1 MFNKAFRG
9 IKKYALRRINN
20 ERLVKENLYRNE
32 LRIKK
37 KTLGDISTYAAQ
49 SKESIKQMRAEFAK
63 LKNL

>member
-1 MFNKAFRG
+1 
-9 IKKYALRRINN
+9 
-20 ERLVKENLYRNE
+20 

-37 KTLGDISTYAAQ
+37 KTLADIVTYAAQ